1 MKTNRLARRVRIQG
15 SMLFGAVLAVVVAG
29 CGAPRPTG
37 EADAREAFVDSVL
50 QGMALEDKVGEM
62 TQLTLDML
70 LVGETYASV
79 EPHTLDTAEM
89 RRILV
94 DLRVGSI
101 LNCGGHGVE
110 EDVWRGFIRE
120 IQRLAT

>member
-1 MKTNRLARRVRIQG
+1 MWTKSIATWMPCVA
-15 SMLFGAVLAVVVAG
+15 VAG
-29 CGAPRPTG
+29 FAATFGGCKAPESAG
-37 EADAREAFVDSVL
+37 ENDAREAFVDSVL
-50 QGMALEDKVGEM
+50 TTLTLEDKVGEM

-101 LNCGGHGVE
+101 LN
-110 EDVWRGFIRE
+110 
-120 IQRLAT
+120 